1 MEFWRIGWIG
11 VVVGGAAAVGSGL
24 GFAGVVVGA
33 AVVGVLSS
41 CLLCF
46 LASLFFGDCGWLGG
60 LVLLVMLVL
69 FVGGWVD

>member
-1 MEFWRIGWIG
+1 MWRIGWIG
-11 VVVGGAAAVGSGL
+11 VVGGDAAAVGA
-24 GFAGVVVGA
+24 AGVVVGA

-46 LASLFFGDCGWLGG
+46 LASLFFGVCGWLGG